1 MSNND
6 NLQYYSA
13 MEGNSVEVFIVL
25 SDVHVGVYIQWCTL
39 YVHVAGYIEST
50 PLYVHVAG
58 YIVDCPYV
66 AYIVDCPYVG
76 YIVSVKYKINNYSV
90 RSTI

>member
-1 MSNND
+1 MHMSNND

-58 YIVDCPYV
+58 
-66 AYIVDCPYVG
+66 
-76 YIVSVKYKINNYSV
+76 
-90 RSTI
+90 